1 MSLANTH
8 THYGGVTK
16 TFHWLTALLILT
28 AIPLGVYA
36 NQLPYDTSDQLQ
48 QKALVFSMHK
58 TVGITAFFVALARIA
73 WAFSQPK
80 PALLNADKPLEAG
93 LAETVHWL
101 LYGSLLLVPLT
112 GWIHHASSA
121 GFAPIWWTFGQNL
134 PLIPKNEALSGTF
147 AGLHL
152 VTKWVLIG
160 AILLHV
166 AGALKHHVVDRD
178 ATLRRMLPGTPSL
191 PKLSEAAHARAPFFA
206 ALVVWIGAVGFGAMS
221 GAYVGYAA
229 IQPEPA
235 TLEDVDTDW
244 AVQDGSL
251 RIAVTQLGST
261 VDGRFADWTAA
272 IQFEDRQTPGP
283 AGTVE
288 VTIAIGSLTLGSVTG
303 QALGA
308 EFFAAETFPTA
319 KLTGTILQTE
329 SGYVVEGPLTI
340 RDQSVPV
347 VMPVTIEIVDGVASA
362 SGTLN
367 VNRLDFGVGVA
378 YPDESSVGFGVDIA
392 FDLTATR
399 TE

>member
-1 MSLANTH
+1 MSLANTN

-48 QKALVFSMHK
+48 QKALVFSLHK
-58 TVGITAFFVALARIA
+58 TIGITAFFVALARIA
-73 WAFSQPK
+73 WALSQPK

-121 GFAPIWWTFGQNL
+121 GFAPIWWPFGQNL
-134 PLIPKNEALSGTF
+134 PLIPKNEAFSSTF
-147 AGLHL
+147 AGLHI

-191 PKLSEAAHARAPFFA
+191 PKLSEVAHARAPFFA
-206 ALVVWIGAVGFGAMS
+206 ALAVWIGAIGLGAMS
-221 GAYVGYAA
+221 GAYVGHAA
-229 IQPEPA
+229 IQPETA

-261 VDGRFADWTAA
+261 VEGSFADWTAA

-329 SGYVVEGPLTI
+329 DGYVVEGPLTI

-347 VMPVTIEIVDGVASA
+347 FMPVTIEIVDGVASA

-367 VNRLDFGVGVA
+367 VNRLDFEIGVA